1 MQMASSSGRGT
12 SNAVSARTR
21 VVVASIAGFAVFAVL
36 LFLWAWQSAVLAGWI
51 VSASVFV
58 AWVWL
63 SVGPMDGAAT
73 AEHATT
79 EEGSRTTSE
88 IVVLVACAASLI
100 AVAAALLQASQE
112 TGADKILLT
121 AIASVTVVISWGA
134 VHTVYALR
142 YARLYYA
149 DGGGILF
156 GGERL
161 PDYGDFAYLAFTI
174 GMTYQVSDT
183 VLASRRIRLAALRH
197 ALLSFVFGTSILAM
211 LINVVARLIGG

>member
-1 MQMASSSGRGT
+1 VSSSNGDREVSG
-12 SNAVSARTR
+12 AASARTR
-21 VVVASIAGFAVFAVL
+21 VIVALVAGAAVFSVVL
-36 LFLWAWQSAVLAGWI
+36 FSWSWQSAVLAGWI

-79 EEGSRTTSE
+79 EEGSRAASE
-88 IVVLVACAASLI
+88 AVILAACGASLVA
-100 AVAAALLQASQE
+100 VALALVQASE
-112 TGADKILLT
+112 ESGADRILLT

-134 VHTVYALR
+134 VHTIYALR
-142 YARLYYA
+142 YARLYYGA
-149 DGGGILF
+149 GEGISF

-183 VLASRRIRLAALRH
+183 VLTSRTIRVAALRH
-197 ALLSFVFGTSILAM
+197 ALLSFVFGSSILAM
-211 LINVVARLIGG
+211 LINVVVALFSG

>member
-1 MQMASSSGRGT
+1 
-12 SNAVSARTR
+12 
-21 VVVASIAGFAVFAVL
+21 VVVASVAGSVVFAGL
-36 LFLWAWQSAVLAGWI
+36 LFPWSWQSAVLAGWI
-51 VSASVFV
+51 VAASVFV

-63 SVGPMDGAAT
+63 SVGSMDGAAT

-79 EEGSRTTSE
+79 EEISRTASE

-100 AVAAALLQASQE
+100 AVALALLEASRV
-112 TGADKILLT
+112 TGRDKILLT
-121 AIASVTVVISWGA
+121 AIASVTVVVSWGA

-183 VLASRRIRLAALRH
+183 ALTSRTIRLAALRH

-211 LINVVARLIGG
+211 LINVVARLVGG

>member
-1 MQMASSSGRGT
+1 
-12 SNAVSARTR
+12 VSARTR
-21 VVVASIAGFAVFAVL
+21 VVVAVIGGTAVFVVL
-36 LFLWAWQSAVLAGWI
+36 LAFWSWQPAVLAGWI
-51 VSASVFV
+51 VAASVFV

-73 AEHATT
+73 AQHATT

-88 IVVLVACAASLI
+88 IVILVACAASLI
-100 AVAAALLQASQE
+100 AVAAALLEASRE

-121 AIASVTVVISWGA
+121 AIASVTVVVSWGA

-149 DGGGILF
+149 DGGGIIF
-156 GGERL
+156 TGDRL

-197 ALLSFVFGTSILAM
+197 ALLSFLFGTSILAM

>member
-1 MQMASSSGRGT
+1 LSELSGDRGGV
-12 SNAVSARTR
+12 SGAASARTR
-21 VVVASIAGFAVFAVL
+21 VVVASIAGSVVFAAL
-36 LFLWAWQSAVLAGWI
+36 LFPWSWQSAVLAGWI

-73 AEHATT
+73 AQHATT
-79 EEGSRTTSE
+79 EEVSRTASE
-88 IVVLVACAASLI
+88 IVVLVACSASLV
-100 AVAAALLQASQE
+100 AVALALLEASQV
-112 TGADKILLT
+112 TGVDRILLT
-121 AIASVTVVISWGA
+121 AIASVTVVISWAA

-149 DGGGILF
+149 DGGGINF
-156 GGERL
+156 TGDRI

-183 VLASRRIRLAALRH
+183 VLTSRTIRLAALRH
-197 ALLSFVFGTSILAM
+197 ALLSFLFGTSILAM
-211 LINVVARLIGG
+211 LINIVARLIGG

>member
-1 MQMASSSGRGT
+1 M
-12 SNAVSARTR
+12 SARTR
-21 VVVASIAGFAVFAVL
+21 VVVALISGSAVFAVL
-36 LFLWAWQSAVLAGWI
+36 FFLWAWQSAVLAGWI

-73 AEHATT
+73 AQHATT

-183 VLASRRIRLAALRH
+183 TLTSRTIRLAALRH